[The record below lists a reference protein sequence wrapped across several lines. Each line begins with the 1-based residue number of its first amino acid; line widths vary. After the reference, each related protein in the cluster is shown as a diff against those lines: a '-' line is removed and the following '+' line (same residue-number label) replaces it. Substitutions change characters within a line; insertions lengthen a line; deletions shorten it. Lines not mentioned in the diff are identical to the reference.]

1 MTLKTKLAIALTSV
15 AWLTAPAWGATF
27 TFSTGDPDGKI
38 GTASRQASAGKLE
51 TETADD
57 FILSQPTAITHASF
71 VGLIPA
77 GSQLSNVSN
86 VEVEFYHVFPGES
99 ANPPSGNVPTRVN
112 SPGDVEIASATRDGV
127 AGDLSFTVSALN
139 QNFAVLNSIV
149 NGIHKSPNQNTGGE
163 GPVSGEEVRID
174 VDFTTPVVLPADH
187 YFFRPEVLLA
197 NGDFLFL
204 SAAKPIVGGTGSFLG
219 DLQSW
224 TRNTDLKPDWLRI
237 GTDITG
243 QGPFNASFALSGQV
257 VPEPS
262 TVSLLALGGLGLLS
276 VARLRSKRGSIL

>member
-1 MTLKTKLAIALTSV
+1 MTLRAKVAIALTSA
-15 AWLTAPAWGATF
+15 AWLTAPAWAATF

-38 GTASRQASAGKLE
+38 GTASSQASAGKLE

-71 VGLIPA
+71 IGLIPA
-77 GSQLSNVSN
+77 GSKLSNISN

-112 SPGDVEIASATRDGV
+112 SPGDVEIASATRDGA
-127 AGDLSFTVSALN
+127 AGNLSFSASALS
-139 QNFAVLNSIV
+139 QNFAVLNTV
-149 NGIHKSPNQNTGGE
+149 VTGINKIPNQHTGGE
-163 GPVSGEEVRID
+163 GPTSGEEVRID
-174 VDFTTPVVLPADH
+174 VDFATPVVLPADH

-237 GTDITG
+237 GTDIAG

-262 TVSLLALGGLGLLS
+262 TLSLLAVGSLGLLCL
-276 VARLRSKRGSIL
+276 ARRRAKKD